1 MCYNV
6 VVKFS
11 SSVDVCNMDI
21 LRLCEFTGVL
31 ESLFCA
37 RTPYECLKCSRVVK
51 QLYVGGLWNV
61 KLGGYGYAAR
71 DIT

>member
-1 MCYNV
+1 
-6 VVKFS
+6 
-11 SSVDVCNMDI
+11 
-21 LRLCEFTGVL
+21 
-31 ESLFCA
+31 
-37 RTPYECLKCSRVVK
+37 VK